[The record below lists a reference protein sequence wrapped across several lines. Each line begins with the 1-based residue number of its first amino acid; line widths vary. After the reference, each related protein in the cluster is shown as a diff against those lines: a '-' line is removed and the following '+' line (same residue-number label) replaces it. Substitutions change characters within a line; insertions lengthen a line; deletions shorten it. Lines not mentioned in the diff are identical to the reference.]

1 MGRKYFGTDGIRGTV
16 GRFPITPEFCLHLG
30 WAVGRVFT
38 RRGDCHII
46 IGKDTRVS
54 GYMLESVLESGLVS
68 AGADVSLLGPM
79 PTPAIAYLT
88 RTLRADA
95 GIVISASHNPYQDN
109 GIKFFDADGK
119 KLGDAV
125 EAEIEAQLENGMVCA
140 ASNRLGKAARVPD
153 APGRYIEF
161 CKATVGRGFRLQGL
175 KAVLDCAHGATYH
188 VAPGVFEELGA
199 DIAVI
204 GDSPDGFNIN
214 AGCGST
220 HPESLARAVRE
231 NGADIGI
238 AFDGDG
244 DRVIM
249 VDHEGDVV
257 DGDEL
262 LFIIADHR
270 RRQGSLEGG
279 VAGTVMSNFGL
290 ERALGELD
298 IPFERAQV
306 GDRHVHELLK
316 RRGWRLGG
324 ESSGHI
330 LCLDLSTTGDGI
342 IAALQTLVP
351 MMESGKTVRELK
363 QGMSK
368 LPQAI
373 VNVEVENPGAVA
385 VCDKVTRALHARERR
400 LAGRGRV
407 LIRPSGTEPVI
418 RVMVESEDQAEVS
431 TIARDLA
438 STVRRAG

>member
-16 GRFPITPEFCLHLG
+16 GRFPITPQFCLHLG
-30 WAVGRVFT
+30 WAAGRVFN
-38 RRGDCHII
+38 RRGHCHVI

-95 GIVISASHNPYQDN
+95 GIVISASHNPHQDN
-109 GIKFFDADGK
+109 GIKFFDANGN
-119 KLGDAV
+119 KLGDEV
-125 EAEIEAQLENGMVCA
+125 EAEIEAQLENEMVCA

-153 APGRYIEF
+153 ASGRYIEF
-161 CKATVGRGFRLQGL
+161 CKATVDRGFRLQGL
-175 KAVLDCAHGATYH
+175 RVVLDCAHGATYH

-199 DIAVI
+199 DITVI
-204 GDSPDGFNIN
+204 GDEPDGFNIN

-220 HPESLARAVRE
+220 QPESLAKAVRQ
-231 NGADIGI
+231 GRADIGI

-244 DRVIM
+244 DRLIM
-249 VDHEGDVV
+249 VDHEGEVL

-262 LFIIADHR
+262 LFVIASYR
-270 RRQGSLEGG
+270 RLRGSLRGG
-279 VAGTVMSNFGL
+279 VVGTVASNLGL
-290 ERALGELD
+290 ERALNDLD

-306 GDRHVHELLK
+306 GDRHVRELLV

-342 IAALQTLVP
+342 VAALQALMPLV
-351 MMESGKTVRELK
+351 ESGRTVHELK
-363 QGMSK
+363 QGMRK

-373 VNVEVENPGAVA
+373 VNVEVTDPGAVA
-385 VCDKVTRALHARERR
+385 VCEQVTRALCTRQRG

-407 LIRPSGTEPVI
+407 LVRPSGTEPVI
-418 RVMVESEDQAEVS
+418 RVMVESEDQAEVAS
-431 TIARDLA
+431 IAEDLA
-438 STVRRAG
+438 ATVRQAV